1 MSEYAHIKV
10 WIHFK
15 KRPFSRY
22 NSGNRDRHSLIF
34 CSLFL
39 SIYISLFSKLWKL
52 FFRMKIYG
60 GWYLVN
66 GLAFFTGTL
75 KVRLLIFLVFLSAR
89 LGLSICQ
96 FFKNEFWPPRSNLT
110 LKVNLKSLNG
120 YCSETI
126 LDIFINFFSAIS
138 FDKLHFIIKDFW
150 HVKPKCIFYI
160 VLIHKSF
167 LTSLAIISNFFQISV
182 PLLWMIVV
190 QVKIISIMPICTRW
204 NCNGLSFW
212 NLYSQHIICHCRID
226 I

>member
-1 MSEYAHIKV
+1 MKIIFQDENLWWLISCEWSSFFYRYFKSETPNFFGFSICTPWPFYLSIFQKWILTSKV
-10 WIHFK
+10 KFDLEGQFEIFK
-15 KRPFSRY
+15 WLLFWNHSRY
-22 NSGNRDRHSLIF
+22 FH
-34 CSLFL
+34 
-39 SIYISLFSKLWKL
+39 
-52 FFRMKIYG
+52 
-60 GWYLVN
+60 
-66 GLAFFTGTL
+66 
-75 KVRLLIFLVFLSAR
+75 
-89 LGLSICQ
+89 Q
-96 FFKNEFWPPRSNLT
+96 
-110 LKVNLKSLNG
+110 
-120 YCSETI
+120 
-126 LDIFINFFSAIS
+126 FFSAIF

-226 I
+226 N